1 MPILSLISQ
10 LVPNRAER
18 HFVFAIAFLS
28 AWGHFAKILSLSLS
42 YMPLKF
48 VSFFLSCPFK
58 IRASRALYCN
68 CKWILGLLREIKKLC
83 WFVTLDKLNQNF
95 REWCKHLDSFFKS
108 PNRQPKLDYNG
119 VILVLFVSGFVC
131 RFLLFILDFFFS
143 PSLYHWPYLYLH
155 REISPFEK
163 FLKHFECSGRSF
175 FMPRDFAFLYLWILS
190 GNHTVAM
197 SVGSQCVNSVT
208 FALRLLFRHLW

>member
-10 LVPNRAER
+10 LVPNTAER
-18 HFVFAIAFLS
+18 HFVFAVAFLS

-83 WFVTLDKLNQNF
+83 WFLTLDKLNQNF
-95 REWCKHLDSFFKS
+95 REWYKHLDSFFKS

-119 VILVLFVSGFVC
+119 VILALFVSGFVC
-131 RFLLFILDFFFS
+131 RFLLFILDFF
-143 PSLYHWPYLYLH
+143 SLPLFIIDLTCICIVRFHHLRNFWN
-155 REISPFEK
+155 
-163 FLKHFECSGRSF
+163 
-175 FMPRDFAFLYLWILS
+175 ILS
-190 GNHTVAM
+190 AVDVHSLCLGILLSFTYESYLGIILSPCLLAH
-197 SVGSQCVNSVT
+197 SVWT
-208 FALRLLFRHLW
+208 RWPLP